1 MSLNLETIIF
11 NFITMNS
18 LEETKTESISEEKKE
33 VLLSELEINDP
44 NTALNVIISFINL
57 ANKRGAFDVKES
69 AKIWECIQQFQKKM
83 KKITYHKYICYLI
96 NILVMK

>member
-44 NTALNVIISFINL
+44 NTALNVLISFVNL

-69 AKIWECIQQFQKKM
+69 AKIWECIEQFQKK
-83 KKITYHKYICYLI
+83 
-96 NILVMK
+96 

>member
-69 AKIWECIQQFQKKM
+69 AKIWECIQQFQKK
-83 KKITYHKYICYLI
+83 
-96 NILVMK
+96 

>member
-44 NTALNVIISFINL
+44 NTALNVLISFVNL

-69 AKIWECIQQFQKKM
+69 AKIWECIQQFQKK
-83 KKITYHKYICYLI
+83 
-96 NILVMK
+96 

>member
-44 NTALNVIISFINL
+44 NTALNVLISFINL

-69 AKIWECIQQFQKKM
+69 AKIWECIQQFQKK
-83 KKITYHKYICYLI
+83 
-96 NILVMK
+96 

>member
-18 LEETKTESISEEKKE
+18 LEETKKESVSEEKKE

-44 NTALNVIISFINL
+44 NTALNVIISFVNL

-69 AKIWECIQQFQKKM
+69 AKIWECIQQFQKK
-83 KKITYHKYICYLI
+83 
-96 NILVMK
+96 

>member
-44 NTALNVIISFINL
+44 NTALNVLISFVNL

-69 AKIWECIQQFQKKM
+69 AKIWECIEQFQK
-83 KKITYHKYICYLI
+83 LFFVP
-96 NILVMK
+96 NPQILGAL

>member
-18 LEETKTESISEEKKE
+18 LEETKTECISEEKKE

-69 AKIWECIQQFQKKM
+69 AKIWECIQQFQKK
-83 KKITYHKYICYLI
+83 
-96 NILVMK
+96 

>member
-44 NTALNVIISFINL
+44 NTALNVLISLVNL

-69 AKIWECIQQFQKKM
+69 AKIWECIEQFQKK
-83 KKITYHKYICYLI
+83 
-96 NILVMK
+96 

>member
-18 LEETKTESISEEKKE
+18 LEETKTESVSEEKKE

-44 NTALNVIISFINL
+44 NTALNVLISFVNL

-69 AKIWECIQQFQKKM
+69 AKIWECIQQFQKK
-83 KKITYHKYICYLI
+83 
-96 NILVMK
+96 